1 MKIIETG
8 FKGLIVI
15 KPVIYFDTRGYFF
28 ESFNQDAFQKAGINF
43 SPVQDNESKSVKG
56 TIRGLHYQLNPF
68 PQAKLIRVVM
78 GKILDVALDIRKDS
92 LTFGKWFGIELDS
105 ENKDQLLIPHGFA
118 HGFSVLSDIAII
130 QYKCDN
136 VYNSEYERGINF
148 TGNWDQQFRSSA
160 IKILDNRFYRM
171 LKLIF
176 RIQGKSYGNNS
187 DYRIKRPAWQRAK
200 GSITKILWI

>member
-15 KPVIYFDTRGYFF
+15 KPTIYTDTRGYFF
-28 ESFNQDAFQKAGINF
+28 ESFNQVAFQDSGISF
-43 SPVQDNESKSVKG
+43 SPMQDNESKSVKG
-56 TIRGLHYQLNPF
+56 VIRGLHYQLNPF

-78 GKILDVALDIRKDS
+78 GKIFDVALDIRKDS
-92 LTFGKWFGIELDS
+92 LTFRKWFGIELDS

-136 VYNSEYERGINF
+136 VYNSQYERGINLS
-148 TGNWDQQFRSSA
+148 DPS
-160 IKILDNRFYRM
+160 LDIYWKLGSTIPVISEKDLAQPL
-171 LKLIF
+171 LKEAEINF
-176 RIQGKSYGNNS
+176 
-187 DYRIKRPAWQRAK
+187 
-200 GSITKILWI
+200 